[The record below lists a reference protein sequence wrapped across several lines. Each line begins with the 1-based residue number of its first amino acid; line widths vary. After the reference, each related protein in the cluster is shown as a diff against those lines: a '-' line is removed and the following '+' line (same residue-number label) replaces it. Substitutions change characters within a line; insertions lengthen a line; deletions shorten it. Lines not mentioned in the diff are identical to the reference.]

1 MSEIEERIDFEAV
14 RIGAL
19 AKQICAES
27 GFSRLFPEV
36 YAVAMLRK
44 LPNSVSRTI
53 EALGGNLNE
62 ILERCTKAMT
72 DHCKVFVV
80 QPGQYNN
87 ISTDESCL
95 AMSRSAEEYR
105 SASGAQRVG
114 LIHILLGILKTNR
127 DVTSAFVAGGVSLQQ
142 LEGVVRTATQVIKSK
157 EVPTGNRPESV
168 HAGGNKPERKPTGD
182 NPLNEFCVDLTLA
195 AAQGKLDPVVGRET
209 EVNRIITTL
218 CRKKKNNPLLIGEQ
232 GTGKTAVVE
241 GLAQRIVSGNVPP
254 SIVGRRIY
262 ALNLSAMV
270 ANTRYRGQ
278 FEEQMHRLLDF
289 IRKMPDAILFIDEA
303 HTLIGA
309 GSAEG
314 SLDASNMMKP
324 ALARGGFCCIAA
336 TTEAEY
342 KKYFKKDKALDR
354 RFQRIPV
361 GEPTAEQTLGI
372 LKGLRL
378 SYEQHHRC
386 KISDGALAAAVEF
399 SGRHISDRFF
409 PDKAIDVM
417 DEMCAR
423 FGNSG
428 KPLEREHAAKTVAD
442 QMGAPLEIVLPTDVQ
457 REALV
462 RDELKRLV
470 VGQDAAIDSVS
481 KAVRRAFSALR
492 DPMRPLASLIFGGPT
507 SVGKTYVA
515 QIMSKQLYAN
525 SPVIRINMAEYT
537 EKHNVSR
544 LIGSP
549 PGYVGHGDRNQLTD
563 RVMRHPHSV
572 VLFDNIDKAHPDV
585 LHVIMEMMDAGVLT
599 DGEGNEVSF
608 RSAFIILTTTAG
620 VDGNS
625 SPIGFGGAV
634 TERDIAKQR
643 LTKACSDLFGDEF
656 LYRVDDLIPF
666 LPLATAGLRKV
677 GEYALAEISKRLEP
691 SVKFTWNSGV
701 LDRLATAPNA
711 RAVRSMVKNEIET
724 VLCEALAAK
733 ASKIILA
740 WDGDKSVFAA
750 RTVAPPVKAD
760 TDEEW

>member
-19 AKQICAES
+19 AKQICAEL

-53 EALGGNLNE
+53 EALGGNTQE

-127 DVTSAFVAGGVSLQQ
+127 EITSAFVSGGVSLQQ
-142 LEGVVRTATQVIKSK
+142 LEGVVRTATQITKSK
-157 EVPTGNRPESV
+157 ETPKPESV
-168 HAGGNKPERKPTGD
+168 HAGGNKPERKLGTD
-182 NPLNEFCVDLTLA
+182 NPLSEFCVDLTLA
-195 AAQGKLDPVVGRET
+195 AAQGKLDPVVGREQ

-218 CRKKKNNPLLIGEQ
+218 CRKKKNNPLLIGDP

-262 ALNLSAMV
+262 ALNMAALV

-278 FEEQMHRLLDF
+278 FEEQMQRLLDS

-314 SLDASNMMKP
+314 SLDAGNMMKP

-342 KKYFKKDKALDR
+342 KKHFKRDKALDR
-354 RFQRIPV
+354 RFQRVVV
-361 GEPTAEQTLGI
+361 GEPTAAQTLGI

-386 KISDGALAAAVEF
+386 SISDEALEAAVEF
-399 SGRHISDRFF
+399 SGRHISDRFY

-423 FGNSG
+423 FGSNG
-428 KPLEREHAAKTVAD
+428 KTLLREHAAKTVAD
-442 QMGAPLEIVLPTDVQ
+442 QMGAPLEVVMPTDIQ
-457 REALV
+457 RESLV

-481 KAVRRAFSALR
+481 KAVCRAFSALR
-492 DPMRPLASLIFGGPT
+492 DPLRPLASLIFGGPT

-549 PGYVGHGDRNQLTD
+549 PGYIGHGDRNQLTD

-620 VDGNS
+620 SEGNA
-625 SPIGFGGAV
+625 SPIGFGGTAS
-634 TERDIAKQR
+634 EQDIAKQR
-643 LTKACSDLFGDEF
+643 LAKACSDLFGDEF

-666 LPLATAGLRKV
+666 LPLDKDGLRKV
-677 GEYALAEISKRLEP
+677 GEHALVDLRTRLA
-691 SVKFTWNSGV
+691 SVELTWRDEV
-701 LDRLATAPNA
+701 LDRLALSANA
-711 RAVRSMVKNEIET
+711 RAVRSVVKNEIET
-724 VLCEALAAK
+724 VLCEALTTKSTKKVCLVWNDKK
-733 ASKIILA
+733 A
-740 WDGDKSVFAA
+740 VFE
-750 RTVAPPVKAD
+750 TL
-760 TDEEW
+760 